1 MLRLYRSCS
10 VILTDYVTVAGRGR
24 VLYCKT
30 KLEAGD
36 GDGREGGVKD
46 SRLHY
51 IECEK
56 T

>member
-10 VILTDYVTVAGRGR
+10 GILTDYVTVAGRGR

-36 GDGREGGVKD
+36 GREGGVKD